1 MCTNKRSCYI
11 CNRKGC
17 VKMATADAPKY
28 IDLMNWIREQILS
41 GEFNVGMRLPSEN
54 ELGKKFLISR
64 QTVRQATSV
73 LESEGLLERRRGSG
87 TYVSATKSMAKKAR
101 VILV

>member
-1 MCTNKRSCYI
+1 
-11 CNRKGC
+11 
-17 VKMATADAPKY
+17 MATTDAPKY

-41 GEFNVGMRLPSEN
+41 GEFSVGMRLPSEN
-54 ELGKKFLISR
+54 ELGKKFSISR

-87 TYVSATKSMAKKAR
+87 TYVCASKSAIKKKTR
-101 VILV
+101 NIGVVLTYLDDYIFQVLYKE